1 MSITALPMPPGGI
14 DRATYDYLFRVTE
27 QLNLALA
34 NLGAENFAPES
45 AARTIMSGDLS
56 EGQRQEMQSALAS
69 LKSLIIKTADAA
81 EAEIETLETQLKSRY
96 VAASDFGAYQ
106 EKIAAQLTAT
116 AEQIEQ
122 AIAYYAEMEDALH
135 GVSEEFD
142 AYTVEVQ
149 GYIRQ
154 GIIGYDGA
162 APVIGIA
169 IGRDLRVT
177 GAQET
182 VDGKV
187 YNVIDTS
194 SNMSVWTPERLA
206 FYINGTEAAYFSNGA
221 LYAGTVIVQQK
232 LVVGQNK
239 WQIDHASGLTIKWI
253 GT

>member
-45 AARTIMSGDLS
+45 AARTILKGDLS
-56 EGQRQEMQSALAS
+56 EGQRKEMQSALAS

-106 EKIAAQLTAT
+106 EEIAAQLTAT

-162 APVIGIA
+162 APVIGISPP
-169 IGRDLRVT
+169 RS
-177 GAQET
+177 
-182 VDGKV
+182 DGSV
-187 YNVIDTS
+187 VPNRPLEGNGFGSMERGMFS
-194 SNMSVWTPERLA
+194 SARISSSQSSVLMLKSIVR
-206 FYINGTEAAYFSNGA
+206 EA
-221 LYAGTVIVQQK
+221 LE
-232 LVVGQNK
+232 
-239 WQIDHASGLTIKWI
+239 
-253 GT
+253 